1 MRCRPDVGS
10 ADQRNEFRHPWHRG
24 RCFRFDAG
32 VGDADIG
39 AFHKEQMPD
48 LTLIQMPVSLRLD
61 VIESFLS
68 RGGAG

>member
-1 MRCRPDVGS
+1 MWGQQISGMNSGILGIVDV
-10 ADQRNEFRHPWHRG
+10 
-24 RCFRFDAG
+24 CFRFDAG

-39 AFHKEQMPD
+39 AFHQEQMPD